1 MADYLSRKAE
11 QSNHFL
17 KISKFKKLFPCLPQ
31 NRIIALDECGFHLNE
46 TPRYGYSYKS
56 FRANYRKP
64 SYPGGMKTENFHRFL
79 TNLKLPI
86 SEKYHLIMDN
96 LPVHKSKQSCIK
108 LKLTP
113 IKELLAS
120 KNIEVLFLPPYTP
133 EMNPVECCFNL
144 IRQWVEKRKP
154 RTYEK
159 LKLEIDKII
168 NILNEKDLTEYFR
181 HCRDYNFNGEEVLKL
196 EKKEKNFIV
205 KTGEGN
211 NFTSR
216 AIVIASGA
224 VEKEL
229 GIEGEKKFTNLGV
242 SYCAICDGFL
252 FRNQEVAVVGGGY
265 SALETALYMSNV
277 AKKVYFIHRRSEFR
291 AEPEIVIQTQNNPK
305 IIFLLNSVLTE
316 IQGSEAVEKVL
327 VSNLANNEKSE
338 LLVKA
343 VFPCIGLAPFSSFAH
358 KLGVCDRENYVAIK
372 DDCSTAVSGLFAAGD
387 VARATPNKIKQ
398 IVTAVAEGAIAAQS
412 VIKYLKK

>member
-1 MADYLSRKAE
+1 MLYDLIIIGAGPAGLTAAIYAKRALLKCLILEKSLTGGKLNKTADVD
-11 QSNHFL
+11 N
-17 KISKFKKLFPCLPQ
+17 
-31 NRIIALDECGFHLNE
+31 
-46 TPRYGYSYKS
+46 
-56 FRANYRKP
+56 
-64 SYPGGMKTENFHRFL
+64 YPGFTSIKGPELAQKMTEHTKNYEL
-79 TNLKLPI
+79 
-86 SEKYHLIMDN
+86 DW
-96 LPVHKSKQSCIK
+96 KS
-108 LKLTP
+108 
-113 IKELLAS
+113 
-120 KNIEVLFLPPYTP
+120 
-133 EMNPVECCFNL
+133 
-144 IRQWVEKRKP
+144 
-154 RTYEK
+154 
-159 LKLEIDKII
+159 
-168 NILNEKDLTEYFR
+168 
-181 HCRDYNFNGEEVLKL
+181 EEVLKL

-229 GIEGEKKFTNLGV
+229 GIEGEKIFTNLGV

-291 AEPEIVIQTQNNPK
+291 SEPEIVMQAQNNPK

-316 IQGSEAVEKVL
+316 IQGGEAVEKVL
-327 VSNLANNEKSE
+327 VSNLANNEKNE

-358 KLGVCDRENYVAIK
+358 ELGVCDRENYIAIK
-372 DDCSTAVSGLFAAGD
+372 DDCSTIVPGLFAAGD
-387 VARATPNKIKQ
+387 VARSTPNKIKQ